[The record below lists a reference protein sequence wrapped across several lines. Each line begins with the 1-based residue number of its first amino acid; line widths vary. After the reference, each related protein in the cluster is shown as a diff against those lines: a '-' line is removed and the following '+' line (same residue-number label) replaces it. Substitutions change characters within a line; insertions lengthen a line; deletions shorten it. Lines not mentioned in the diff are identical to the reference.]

1 MLVAG
6 LTGGIATGKSTV
18 SGILERAGAIII
30 DADKIAFDAVKKGTS
45 AWQQIVDHFG
55 EDLLLPSGEIDR
67 PALGDIVFKN
77 PAEKQALNRIVHP
90 FVFGEVAER
99 LKVIEQQSPDAV
111 VIMDVPLL
119 IESGMH
125 RGMSDVIV
133 VYAPENMQLKRLM
146 DRDALSEADAMARI
160 RSQMP
165 IEEKKALASRVIDN
179 GGDLE
184 TTKKE
189 TLVMLEELRAKVRT
203 QGRDGE
209 SGHG

>member
-18 SGILERAGAIII
+18 SGILEEAGAIVI
-30 DADKIAFDAVKKGTS
+30 DADKIAFDAVLKGTS

-55 EDLLLPSGEIDR
+55 DGLLLPGGEIDR

-90 FVFGEVAER
+90 FVFGEVADR

-111 VIMDVPLL
+111 VMMDVPLL

-133 VYAPENMQLKRLM
+133 VYVPENIQLQRLM
-146 DRDALSEADAMARI
+146 DRDALSETDAMARI

-179 GGDLE
+179 SGDLE
-184 TTKKE
+184 TTRQE
-189 TLVMLEELRAKVRT
+189 TLDVLEELRAKVRA
-203 QGRDGE
+203 QGRADENAAG
-209 SGHG
+209 